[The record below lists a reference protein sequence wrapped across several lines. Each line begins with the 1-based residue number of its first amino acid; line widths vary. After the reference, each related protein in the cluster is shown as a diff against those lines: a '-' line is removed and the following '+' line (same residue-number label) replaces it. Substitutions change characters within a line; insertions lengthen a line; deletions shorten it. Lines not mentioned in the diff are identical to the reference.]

1 MQEQQQFD
9 AEHVLV
15 SAFKLLDQHQKSV
28 ILRFILSEAGIAQDV
43 ELPPDL
49 AGPTGRNN

>member
-1 MQEQQQFD
+1 MQQQQFN
-9 AEHVLV
+9 AEAVLIR
-15 SAFKLLDQHQKSV
+15 AFRLLDQHQKSV

-49 AGPTGRNN
+49 AGPGGRSN